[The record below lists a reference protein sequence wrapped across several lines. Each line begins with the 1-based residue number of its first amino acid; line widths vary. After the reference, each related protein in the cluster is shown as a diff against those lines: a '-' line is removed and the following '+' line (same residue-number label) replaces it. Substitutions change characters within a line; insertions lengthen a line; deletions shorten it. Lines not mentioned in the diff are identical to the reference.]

1 MNKLSKELTERA
13 ISSLK
18 VEDWRT
24 EDYLFY
30 DTENFKFD
38 EEYIYIDTGAKD
50 DNGNQI
56 NFVLKHRLSF
66 IDKQNLI
73 DTVID
78 SAFSNGYA
86 PEMENLTY
94 KTSIFLLATNIYLPT
109 NDNGEYDADIICEY
123 WNKLPIDMMLEQIY
137 FYKELEIEIRQK
149 INYTKELIINSNPK
163 IDELYDVV
171 IALATKVG
179 GVLEGLQDRI
189 QDVDLKDVVKEFSN
203 VLPFGNES
211 TSEENIVE
219 DIIEGTTEGGD
230 K

>member
-1 MNKLSKELTERA
+1 MNKLSKELTEKA

-18 VEDWRT
+18 VKDWRT

-56 NFVLKHRLSF
+56 SFVLKHKLSF
-66 IDKQNLI
+66 ADKQNLI

-78 SAFSNGYA
+78 SAFSNGYT
-86 PEMENLTY
+86 PEMGNLTY

-123 WNKLPIDMMLEQIY
+123 WNKLPIGMMLEQIY

-149 INYTKELIINSNPK
+149 INYTKELIINNNPK
-163 IDELYDVV
+163 VDELYDAV
-171 IALATKVG
+171 IVLATKVG
-179 GVLEGLQDRI
+179 GALEGLQDKV

-211 TSEENIVE
+211 ISEENIVE

-230 K
+230 E